1 METLFITTALSE
13 YLQKNGLEFLLE
25 IIRSMQ
31 DVYIVSEE
39 KFQVWKFRRV
49 VNENFVLE
57 LQDGNKTIIL
67 NLFYTSQYINIDSLE
82 MWFENSTLFFPTER

>member
-57 LQDGNKTIIL
+57 LQDGSKTIIL

>member
-67 NLFYTSQYINIDSLE
+67 NLF
-82 MWFENSTLFFPTER
+82 TLPSISILTV

>member
-13 YLQKNGLEFLLE
+13 YLQKNALEFLLE

-57 LQDGNKTIIL
+57 LQDGSKTIIL